1 MAQRIGLL
9 DPYGSGDAIPFWHS
23 FASEVRAYLD
33 FLKEY
38 RTLSADPLSILDDLR
53 RRLENESPHYRA
65 LGAKPLYWRGHL
77 FFFLETDSTIIT
89 TPSESLRKGWRKGGS
104 PPWPNTSGS
113 GLA

>member
-77 FFFLETDSTIIT
+77 FFFWKRIPRLLPRPQSH
-89 TPSESLRKGWRKGGS
+89 
-104 PPWPNTSGS
+104 
-113 GLA
+113 